1 MTYRTKTDIARAYLR
16 IILKENNGKPIRQK
30 DLITKIIEMGQKE
43 NIEITGG
50 VTRGVFSHFDKTG
63 LKNIVA
69 VKKEQAT
76 YYKYVDSSQA
86 KIPSTPDSE
95 SFYQYLSAELSSLEK
110 NLNQRFSLTEITTD
124 TQKLKLFQELIE
136 LRKSIANLA

>member
-1 MTYRTKTDIARAYLR
+1 MTYQTKTDIARAYLR
-16 IILKENNGKPIRQK
+16 IILKNNAGEPIRQK
-30 DLITKIIEMGQKE
+30 DLITKIIAMGQKE
-43 NIEITGG
+43 NIEISAG

-76 YYKYVDSSQA
+76 YYKYVESSQA
-86 KIPSTPDSE
+86 KTVSPSTSN
-95 SFYQYLSAELSSLEK
+95 SFYQYILDELKNLEK
-110 NLNQRFSLTEITTD
+110 NLNERFSLTEITTD

-136 LRKSIANLA
+136 LRKSITN